1 MSGCL
6 SLVFNTVLLFRS
18 EQIVF
23 IGEIGQGFL
32 LMIIGFSLYIV
43 SDILVDG
50 NLIQQ
55 ENELTV

>member
-1 MSGCL
+1 
-6 SLVFNTVLLFRS
+6 
-18 EQIVF
+18 
-23 IGEIGQGFL
+23 
-32 LMIIGFSLYIV
+32 MIIGFSLYIV

>member
-1 MSGCL
+1 M
-6 SLVFNTVLLFRS
+6 
-18 EQIVF
+18 VF